1 LKRPL
6 PSETAIHGAYRRA
19 KEDIGRPTVGS
30 GNYWSVAWLDGM
42 DHGQEGMVI
51 WIMVV
56 MKGARDEMIATEE
69 LTQEEI
75 NKKPKT
81 PRRCAYQGP
90 GSP

>member
-1 LKRPL
+1 VLTGGLKRTLGDPL
-6 PSETAIHGAYRRA
+6 
-19 KEDIGRPTVGS
+19 GS

-42 DHGQEGMVI
+42 DHDQEGMVI

-56 MKGARDEMIATEE
+56 MKGGRDEMIATEE

-81 PRRCAYQGP
+81 PR
-90 GSP
+90 